1 MLRNKPRKV
10 NIAAIPFRIRNN
22 FRRLPNRFLLSDNDD
37 NEKMVQKDFEDDNI
51 SGEEYN
57 EYGDGDDDL
66 EQRSDDDHIEQR
78 SDNGDDLEQRSNDDH
93 LEQRSDN
100 DHLEQ

>member
-1 MLRNKPRKV
+1 MLRNKPRKA

-37 NEKMVQKDFEDDNI
+37 NEKM
-51 SGEEYN
+51 
-57 EYGDGDDDL
+57 
-66 EQRSDDDHIEQR
+66 R

>member
-1 MLRNKPRKV
+1 MLRNKPRKA

-37 NEKMVQKDFEDDNI
+37 NEKM
-51 SGEEYN
+51 
-57 EYGDGDDDL
+57 
-66 EQRSDDDHIEQR
+66 R

-93 LEQRSDN
+93 LEQRTDN
-100 DHLEQ
+100 DHLEQRNDNDNDLEQ

>member
-1 MLRNKPRKV
+1 MLRNKPRKA
-10 NIAAIPFRIRNN
+10 NIAALPFRIRNN

-51 SGEEYN
+51 SGDEYN
-57 EYGDGDDDL
+57 EDGGGDE

-78 SDNGDDLEQRSNDDH
+78 SDNGDDLEQRSNDGH
-93 LEQRSDN
+93 LE
-100 DHLEQ
+100 